1 MEANLPLNEAERIK
15 TLQNYQILDTP
26 AEKDFDDIVYLASKI
41 CETPIALIS
50 LIDTNRQWFKANIG
64 LDVCETHRD
73 YAFCA
78 HAIFKDEL
86 LVVPDATMDERFK
99 NNPLVIEEP
108 KIRFYAGAP
117 LITPTGHRIGT
128 LCVIDRQPRQLN
140 EFQLN
145 TLEILAKQVVKELE
159 LRLQNKLLTKKMEL
173 IQQQKAAI
181 QEILEERNGLI
192 EQLTE
197 SNMVRDRVLSIM
209 AHDLRS
215 PLNTVQLLLSFLGS
229 NNSTAGKLEE
239 QQHNIRELS
248 QAVNST
254 TQLLD
259 NLLEW
264 SMNRIK
270 GKQKFEFVELKYLI
284 EGIVETVEPQTKQK
298 KNKIKIQVDGPLNVK
313 VDPSSLGLIL
323 RNLLTNANKFTEE
336 GEIQLKGFAD
346 GTNVCISISDTGIGM
361 DQEQLAALFSWN
373 KRTTRRGTANEKGSG
388 LGLPMSADM
397 LRQMGGSIEA
407 SSTEGKGTQFSI
419 VLPIVNGQQD
429 VVTPGVNNSV
439 SKQQTAPGN

>member
-1 MEANLPLNEAERIK
+1 MDAKLPPNEAERIK
-15 TLQNYQILDTP
+15 TLQNYQVLDTP
-26 AEKDFDDIVYLASKI
+26 AEKDFDDIVFLASKI
-41 CETPIALIS
+41 CETPIALVS
-50 LIDTNRQWFKANIG
+50 LIDTNRQWFKSKIG

-99 NNPLVIEEP
+99 NNPLVTEEP

-117 LITPTGHRIGT
+117 LITPAGQRIGT

-140 EFQLN
+140 EFQLS

-159 LRLQNKLLTKKMEL
+159 LRLQNNLLRKKMEM

-181 QEILEERNGLI
+181 QEILEERNELI
-192 EQLTE
+192 KELTE
-197 SNMVRDRVLSIM
+197 SNIVRDRVLSIM

-215 PLNTVQLLLSFLGS
+215 PLTTIQLLLSFLGS
-229 NNSTAGKLEE
+229 NNNTTGKLEQ

-248 QAVNST
+248 QAVDST

-264 SMNRIK
+264 SMNRMK
-270 GKQKFEFVELKYLI
+270 GKQKFESIELKNLF
-284 EGIVETVEPQTKQK
+284 EEIVETVEPQSKQK
-298 KNKIKIQVDGPLNVK
+298 KNKVKILVDGPLIIK

-323 RNLLTNANKFTEE
+323 RNLLTNANKFTDE
-336 GEIQLKGFAD
+336 GEIQLKGFSD
-346 GTNVCISISDTGIGM
+346 GTNICIIISDTGIGM
-361 DQEQLAALFSWN
+361 DQEQLTALFSWN

-388 LGLPMSADM
+388 LGLPMCADM
-397 LRQMGGSIEA
+397 LKKMGGSIEA
-407 SSTEGKGTQFSI
+407 SSAEGKGTQLSI
-419 VLPIVNGQQD
+419 VLPKSTGRPD
-429 VVTPGVNNSV
+429 VITADVKNSA
-439 SKQQTAPGN
+439 SKQHNSPEN